1 MIYISN
7 EQAEHTH
14 RKTIEFSGG
23 GVLSVLNIGYL
34 FSASLYSSSR
44 LSSSILFSPRNLS
57 KSTWG
62 TELIYSSRFLCS
74 ALELIQNDDYYP
86 TFEDKLVHLIWSIN
100 RNHAYSDGNKRLSIT
115 LGVQFLSLNGYLFC
129 IERFLHEMEN
139 ISYHLAAEHIEKELL
154 TEIIH
159 SFLENEDD
167 FSEEL
172 KLKLLLAIDDQ
183 KIGFNE
189 NN

>member
-1 MIYISN
+1 MIIYISTK
-7 EQAEHTH
+7 QAEHTH
-14 RKTIEFSGG
+14 RQTIEFSGG
-23 GVLSVLNIGYL
+23 GNYSVLNIGYL
-34 FSASLYSSSR
+34 FSA
-44 LSSSILFSPRNLS
+44 
-57 KSTWG
+57 
-62 TELIYSSRFLCS
+62 
-74 ALELIQNDDYYP
+74 LELIQIDDYYP
-86 TFEDKLVHLIWSIN
+86 TFEDKLVHLVWSIN

-139 ISYHLAAEHIEKELL
+139 ISYHLAAGRIEKDLL

-172 KLKLLLAIDDQ
+172 KFKLLISIDNQ
-183 KIGFNE
+183 AIGFSD
-189 NN
+189 